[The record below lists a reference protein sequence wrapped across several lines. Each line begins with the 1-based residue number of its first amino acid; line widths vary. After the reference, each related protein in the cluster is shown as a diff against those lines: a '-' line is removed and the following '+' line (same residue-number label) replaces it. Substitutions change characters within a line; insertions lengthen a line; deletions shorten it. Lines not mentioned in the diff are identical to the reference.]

1 MWGLVDWGG
10 GGENSGRYSPSPVSS
25 ADFPEPCSAEA
36 FYIASGI
43 SQTQAVFEYRRGRR
57 EISSSS
63 FLPLLW

>member
-1 MWGLVDWGG
+1 MVDV
-10 GGENSGRYSPSPVSS
+10 SLSLSPVSS

>member
-1 MWGLVDWGG
+1 MVDV
-10 GGENSGRYSPSPVSS
+10 SLSLSPVSS

-43 SQTQAVFEYRRGRR
+43 SQTQAVFEYRRARR

>member
-1 MWGLVDWGG
+1 MVDV
-10 GGENSGRYSPSPVSS
+10 SLSLSLSLFSS
-25 ADFPEPCSAEA
+25 ADFSEPCSAEV

-43 SQTQAVFEYRRGRR
+43 SQTQAVFEYRRERR